1 MYYWSIGKQVGVAPV
16 EHVDLGTEWERR
28 RCRPS
33 DQGNVVESGMNI
45 ADLSLDSV
53 RGGEKKL
60 RA

>member
-1 MYYWSIGKQVGVAPV
+1 MYYWPVGKQVAGAPV
-16 EHVDLGTEWERR
+16 EQLDSGTVWERR
-28 RCRPS
+28 RCRPP

-53 RGGEKKL
+53 GGGEKKL